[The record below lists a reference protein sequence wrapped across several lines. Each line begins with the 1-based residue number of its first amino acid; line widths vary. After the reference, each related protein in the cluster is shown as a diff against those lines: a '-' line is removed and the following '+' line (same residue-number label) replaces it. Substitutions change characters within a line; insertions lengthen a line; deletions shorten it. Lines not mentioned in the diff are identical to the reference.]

1 MASVKPEPITIEVDE
16 SDTVQMEWNGKL
28 YTLYEGVKK
37 PRPVRKPAPSAAPA
51 KPKPEKKVKLVKP
64 QPKELGPQKEFA
76 AFGPGLTDDS
86 QHSIH
91 TVSMEDKIEAAPD
104 EVKERFEALS
114 KYLVETY
121 GCVRRTSFGYDAY
134 RVKGKLIVCL
144 TLGGVHIRVNAAI
157 DPKKYHG
164 TRMKVNDDSAN
175 KKYAG
180 VPSYIKILSEKTY
193 QQAFRL
199 IDDAMKAN
207 GVKPVKKEG

>member
-1 MASVKPEPITIEVDE
+1 MATAKPEPITIEVNE

-37 PRPVRKPAPSAAPA
+37 PKPAPRPA
-51 KPKPEKKVKLVKP
+51 PKPAPKPAAKKVKYVKP
-64 QPKELGPQKEFA
+64 KARSLGPQKEFA

-91 TVSMEDKIEAAPD
+91 TVSMEDKIDAASD

-157 DPKKYHG
+157 DPKKYQG

-175 KKYAG
+175 KKYVD
-180 VPSYIKILSEKTY
+180 VPSYIKILSDKTY
-193 QQAFRL
+193 QQAYRL